1 MKKRIVLVFIV
12 LFLSSFG
19 IYAQNQ
25 TTEPVQEFM
34 VPYRLYKT
42 TNNWTFIQLETT
54 TGKMW
59 QIQYSVQDDKRGG
72 LVLND
77 KNLDEDKEVVVGRFT
92 LYPTSN
98 MWTFILLDQISGS
111 SWQVQWS
118 FDKKNRFVSP
128 IYLYF

>member
-25 TTEPVQEFM
+25 TTEPVQEPI

-59 QIQYSVQDDKRGG
+59 QIQYSVQDDNRGG
-72 LVLND
+72 VVLND
-77 KNLDEDKEVVVGRFT
+77 KNLAKDKEVVVGRFT

-118 FDKKNRFVSP
+118 FDEKNRFVTP
-128 IYLYF
+128 IY

>member
-25 TTEPVQEFM
+25 TTEPVQEPM

-42 TNNWTFIQLETT
+42 TNNWIFIQLETA

-77 KNLDEDKEVVVGRFT
+77 KNLAEDKEVVVGRFT